1 MKDIPSTNMLLTFAP
16 NSTLFTSL
24 PLTIGLKCGLLR
36 LTILLGMLSLLSL
49 FRKWFFCWRN
59 ILVMISRSLFSLTVN
74 RFSAFPLSL
83 SISRISFS
91 ILPSRSRSLRVI
103 FLVWLLLCLL
113 FPVCQVRLLHV
124 KELCPGTVESQSA
137 AQLAH
142 RRIALLDPFPQQLRV
157 CRITHLALIARRICV
172 HHVQFLHVRS
182 PLVGEYALEICIF
195 NFPAS
200 SIITSSNSL

>member
-1 MKDIPSTNMLLTFAP
+1 M
-16 NSTLFTSL
+16 LFTSL
-24 PLTIGLKCGLLR
+24 PLTIGLKYDLLR

-49 FRKWFFCWRN
+49 FRKWFFCWRY
-59 ILVMISRSLFSLTVN
+59 ILVMISSSLFSLTVN

-124 KELCPGTVESQSA
+124 KELCTGTVDSQSA
-137 AQLAH
+137 AQLTGSGC
-142 RRIALLDPFPQQLRV
+142 RRSAV
-157 CRITHLALIARRICV
+157 
-172 HHVQFLHVRS
+172 
-182 PLVGEYALEICIF
+182 
-195 NFPAS
+195 PAV
-200 SIITSSNSL
+200 SNN